1 MNYSDKARLI
11 PISDYLGVATDK
23 IEVWIKSPFNPS
35 EKTASFK
42 IHTKNNVWFDHCL
55 GVGGGII
62 DLVMML
68 NNCDF
73 TNALSILSRNTPLQ
87 KSTPIESQN
96 SNATKSQMEVKK
108 VQTLQ
113 NKALIQYIEKR
124 AINTEVAIK
133 YLCEVYY
140 QNNSKNYFA
149 LGFKNDSENYELRNI
164 YFKGCIGS
172 KDITTIKG
180 IGNKELSIFEGFLD
194 FLSALTYFKI
204 NEFKSDVIIL
214 NSVANKSKINDLLYS
229 NEYSKIYLFL
239 DNDNSGYR
247 TKEEFYKANI
257 NCIDCSNI
265 YKAHNDF
272 NDFLRSKV

>member
-11 PISDYLGVATDK
+11 PISDYLGVTTDK

-42 IHTKNNVWFDHCL
+42 IHTKDNVWFDHSI
-55 GVGGGII
+55 GAGGGII

-87 KSTPIESQN
+87 KSTPVESHN
-96 SNATKSQMEVKK
+96 SYAAKSQMEVKK
-108 VQTLQ
+108 VQALQ
-113 NKALIQYIEKR
+113 NKALIEYIEKR

-194 FLSALTYFKI
+194 FLSALTHFKLS
-204 NEFKSDVIIL
+204 EFKSDVIIL

-239 DNDNSGYR
+239 DNDNAGTI
-247 TKEEFYKANI
+247 TKEEFYKVNS

-265 YKAHNDF
+265 YKAHKDF
-272 NDFLRSKV
+272 NDFLQSKV

>member
-11 PISDYLGVATDK
+11 LVSDYLGVTTDK
-23 IEVWIKSPFNPS
+23 IEVWIKSPFNPR

-42 IHTKNNVWFDHCL
+42 INTEKNVWFDHSI

-87 KSTPIESQN
+87 KSTPVQSHN
-96 SNATKSQMEVKK
+96 SYAAKSQMEIKK
-108 VQTLQ
+108 IQTLQ
-113 NKALIQYIEKR
+113 NKALIEYIENR

-194 FLSALTYFKI
+194 FLSALTHYKI
-204 NEFKSDVIIL
+204 SEFKSDVIIL

-239 DNDNSGYR
+239 DNDNAGTT
-247 TKEEFYKANI
+247 TKKGLYEANS

-265 YKAHNDF
+265 YKAHKDF
-272 NDFLRSKV
+272 NDFLQSKV

>member
-11 PISDYLGVATDK
+11 PISDYLGVTTDK
-23 IEVWIKSPFNPS
+23 VEVWIKSPFNPS
-35 EKTASFK
+35 ERTASFK
-42 IHTKNNVWFDHCL
+42 INTKNNIWFDHCL

-87 KSTPIESQN
+87 KSTPVQSHISY
-96 SNATKSQMEVKK
+96 AAKSQMEVKK

-140 QNNSKNYFA
+140 KNNSKDYFG
-149 LGFKNDSENYELRNI
+149 LGFKNDSGNYELRNK

-194 FLSALTYFKI
+194 FLSALTRFKI
-204 NEFKSDVIIL
+204 SEFKSDVIIL
-214 NSVANKSKINDLLYS
+214 NSVVNKSKINDLLYS
-229 NEYSKIYLFL
+229 NEYNKIYLFL
-239 DNDNSGYR
+239 DNDKAGTTTKKGFYQANS
-247 TKEEFYKANI
+247 

-265 YKAHNDF
+265 YKAHKDF
-272 NDFLRSKV
+272 NDFLQSKV